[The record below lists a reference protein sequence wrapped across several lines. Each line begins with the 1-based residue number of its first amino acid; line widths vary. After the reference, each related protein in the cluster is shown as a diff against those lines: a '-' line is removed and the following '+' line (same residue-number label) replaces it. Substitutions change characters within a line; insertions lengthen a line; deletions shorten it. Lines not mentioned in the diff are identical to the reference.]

1 LPWPVRE
8 WLCTCLSIEHGHEHP
23 LVRHHV
29 TVWRKELADNE
40 TFRTT
45 TTNQE
50 TGVQWSNIA
59 AMHVDQWYAWV
70 DQNLIDRSIA
80 TAQEA
85 HAKRTSSSS
94 PSSSSSHPF
103 TYVSLPELR
112 SPTTNASF
120 VVQFVNNSKELAAMQ
135 EYCLSTNDGKE
146 QERTSVLAFDFE
158 WHPSLS
164 NKIAIGQF
172 ACGNVV
178 FIIDSYNMNDV
189 ENLMWIEFMEQYAAS
204 GRVLVGFGIQSDLKM
219 LTRMKQT
226 LVGPRASNGLVL
238 QNRKGEGLV
247 GGGGGLVDLQRKKK
261 RQKTN
266 SLADLVLEHF
276 PQQILNKTCTLTNWL
291 RRPLGIPQIEY
302 AALDAVVCLLVYQKL
317 NVNN

>member
-1 LPWPVRE
+1 
-8 WLCTCLSIEHGHEHP
+8 
-23 LVRHHV
+23 
-29 TVWRKELADNE
+29 
-40 TFRTT
+40 
-45 TTNQE
+45 
-50 TGVQWSNIA
+50 
-59 AMHVDQWYAWV
+59 
-70 DQNLIDRSIA
+70 
-80 TAQEA
+80 
-85 HAKRTSSSS
+85 
-94 PSSSSSHPF
+94 
-103 TYVSLPELR
+103 
-112 SPTTNASF
+112 
-120 VVQFVNNSKELAAMQ
+120 MQ

-146 QERTSVLAFDFE
+146 KERTSVLAFDFE

-189 ENLMWIEFMEQYAAS
+189 ENLMWIEFMEQYVAS

-238 QNRKGEGLV
+238 HDRKGGS
-247 GGGGGLVDLQRKKK
+247 GGGGLVDLQRKGGG
-261 RQKTN
+261 
-266 SLADLVLEHF
+266 LAALVLKHF
-276 PQQILNKTCTLTNWL
+276 PRQMLNKTCTLTNWL

-317 NVNN
+317 NDH